1 MKNRKHKLRDKIL
14 VIGIMSVILLSGCG
28 TENISQEEAPL
39 NSSSENI
46 APEKGN
52 IPEDNNTEAE
62 TENSSP
68 SENVMKQV
76 ISEWKEL
83 YASFYDY
90 QDCSAILSER
100 TEKDGTVDEIFTV
113 DITYTSEQSD
123 GDEPEHFIAD
133 MKASYPQD
141 KPDEIT
147 LWMDNSGGAMTDL
160 SLFKECGPG

>member
-1 MKNRKHKLRDKIL
+1 MENKKQKLRNKIL
-14 VIGIMSVILLSGCG
+14 VIGITSVILLSGCG
-28 TENISQEEAPL
+28 TENVSQKEAPL

-46 APEKGN
+46 APENGN

-90 QDCSAILSER
+90 QDCSAVLSER